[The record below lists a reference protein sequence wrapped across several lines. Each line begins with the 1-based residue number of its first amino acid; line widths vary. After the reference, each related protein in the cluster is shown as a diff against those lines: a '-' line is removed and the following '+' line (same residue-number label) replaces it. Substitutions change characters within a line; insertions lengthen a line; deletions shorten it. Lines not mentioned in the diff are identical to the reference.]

1 MLDGIGLRFGVA
13 SIALATGWSGAA
25 SAAEETPPWRLEQA
39 LAAPE
44 WFSIGGSYRARY
56 ETLSH
61 PYRANASGSDEIFV
75 SHLLLNVRLTLDAFY
90 THLELE
96 DSRQRLADS
105 RSAIGTDSVNTL
117 EPLQALVGV
126 RFNDVFS
133 PGGRLDLSAGR
144 MTIDLASRR
153 LVSRNNFRN
162 TTNSYT
168 GVHALW
174 KGADGHEA
182 RAFYV
187 LPVQRRPAD
196 LQSLL
201 DNEPE
206 LDRESSDVSLW
217 GVFGAAPGAFGPATG
232 EVYLVG
238 LRSRDQPG
246 FAAADRDIYTP
257 GFRLIRRPA
266 AKSWDFETEAAYQF
280 GTSRL
285 TTAAA
290 DRNDL
295 QHRAGFFH
303 GEIGYTWS
311 ARMAPRLELS
321 YDYASGDDDPTDN
334 ENNRFDTLYGS
345 RRFDF
350 GHTGFYGALARSNIN
365 SPGMKL
371 EARPLPKLAGMFGY
385 RAVWLASARDQYTTG
400 RLQDPSGDSGSFV
413 GHQLEW
419 LLQYNARPGNLVL
432 EIGGAHLAHGHFL
445 EHAPNAPRE
454 GDSTYFY
461 ASALT
466 TF

>member
-1 MLDGIGLRFGVA
+1 MVGESGLRFGVA
-13 SIALATGWSGAA
+13 SIALATGWTGAA
-25 SAAEETPPWRLEQA
+25 SAAEDTTPWRLEQA

-44 WFSIGGSYRARY
+44 WLSIGGSYRARY

-75 SHLLLNVRLTLDAFY
+75 SHLLLSARIATDTFY
-90 THLELE
+90 AQLELE

-117 EPLQALVGV
+117 EPLQALVGM
-126 RFNDVFS
+126 RFNDAFT
-133 PGGRLDLSAGR
+133 PGGRLDVSAGR
-144 MTIDLASRR
+144 MTIDPGGRR

-174 KGADGHEA
+174 KGAVGQEL

-201 DNEPE
+201 DNDHE

-217 GVFGAAPGAFGPATG
+217 GVFGAVPETVGHATA
-232 EVYLVG
+232 EAYWFG

-246 FAAADRDIYTP
+246 IAAADRDIYTP

-266 AKSWDFETEAAYQF
+266 AQSWDFETEAAYQF

-303 GEIGYTWS
+303 GEIGYTWR
-311 ARMAPRLELS
+311 ARMSPRLELS
-321 YDYASGDDDPTDN
+321 YDYASGDEDPTDN

-350 GHTGFYGALARSNIN
+350 GHTGIYGALARSNIN
-365 SPGMKL
+365 SPGL
-371 EARPLPKLAGMFGY
+371 RVEAKPLPKVAGMFGY
-385 RAVWLASARDQYTTG
+385 RAVWLASDRDQYTTA

-432 EIGGAHLAHGHFL
+432 EVGGAHLAHGHFL
-445 EHAPNAPRE
+445 EHAPNAPSE

-461 ASALT
+461 ASAMT